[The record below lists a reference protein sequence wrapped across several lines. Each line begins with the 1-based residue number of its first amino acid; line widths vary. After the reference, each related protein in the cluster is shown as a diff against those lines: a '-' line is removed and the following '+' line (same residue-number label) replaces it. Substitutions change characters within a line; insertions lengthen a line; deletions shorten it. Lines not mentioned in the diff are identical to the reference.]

1 MATPVN
7 GPNKYFFPQ
16 FLIVYMHVYS

>member
-7 GPNKYFFPQ
+7 GPNKYFFHN
-16 FLIVYMHVYS
+16 FNCIHA